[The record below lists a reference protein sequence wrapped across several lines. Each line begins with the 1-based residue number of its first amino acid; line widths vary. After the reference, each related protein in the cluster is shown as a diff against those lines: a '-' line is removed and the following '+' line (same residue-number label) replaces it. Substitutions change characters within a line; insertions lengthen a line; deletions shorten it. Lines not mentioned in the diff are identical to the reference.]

1 MVMEVLERAR
11 ELEALGRTV
20 IHMEVGEPDFPTPGF
35 IVEAMR
41 QALGTGASFGYA
53 HSLGDPE
60 LRGALARHYRR
71 RYGLEIGPER
81 FLVCPGTSVGMALL
95 FGALLEPGDK
105 VALTDPCYSCYP
117 NFVRFCGGEP
127 VFLKVREKDGFRV
140 DPDELKSLLA
150 RERGVKAVLVNS
162 PANPTG
168 AVLDPERLKAIAGL
182 GAFVVSDEIYHGLSY
197 QEERDH
203 SILEYTD
210 RCAVVGGLSKSWA
223 MTGWRVGHLAL
234 PPDLA
239 RPLQKLAQNFVISV
253 NSAVQKAAVA
263 ALDEGW
269 PEVERMRAVYDSR
282 RKLLLDG
289 LRRLGLGVMA
299 EPAGAFYILARA
311 DHVNPDSKELVFEIL
326 EEAGV
331 GCVPGREFG
340 AGAEG
345 FLRFSYAVSSEGIEE
360 ALRRLEGFLAR
371 RGKLPA

>member
-11 ELEALGRTV
+11 ELEAQGRTV
-20 IHMEVGEPDFPTPGF
+20 IHMEVGEPDFPTPDF
-35 IVEAMR
+35 VVEAMR
-41 QALGTGASFGYA
+41 QALGSGASFGYA
-53 HSLGDPE
+53 HSLGDPD
-60 LRGALARHYRR
+60 LREALSRHFLN
-71 RYGLEIGPER
+71 RYGMTVGPER
-81 FLVCPGTSVGMALL
+81 FLVTPGTSVGMALL
-95 FGALLEPGDK
+95 FGAILSPGDK
-105 VALTDPCYSCYP
+105 VVLSDPCYSCYP

-127 VFLKVREKDGFRV
+127 VFLRVLERDGFRF
-140 DPDELKSLLA
+140 DPDALRALLR
-150 RERGVKAVLVNS
+150 RERGVKAVMINS

-168 AVLDPERLKAIAGL
+168 SVLDPERLKAIAEL
-182 GAFVVSDEIYHGLSY
+182 GTFVVSDEIYHGLSY

-239 RPLQKLAQNFVISV
+239 RPLQTLAQNFVISV
-253 NSAVQKAAVA
+253 NSAVQKAAAV
-263 ALDEGW
+263 ALDRGW

-282 RKLLLDG
+282 RRQLLEG

-299 EPAGAFYILARA
+299 EPVGAFYILARA
-311 DHVNPDSKELVFEIL
+311 DHVNPDSRALVFEIL

-345 FLRFSYAVSSEGIEE
+345 FLRFSYAVSSEGIRE

>member
-11 ELEALGRTV
+11 ELEAQGRTV
-20 IHMEVGEPDFPTPGF
+20 VHMEVGEPDFPTPDF
-35 IVEAMR
+35 VVEAMR
-41 QALGTGASFGYA
+41 RALDTGESFGYA

-60 LRGALARHYRR
+60 LREALSRHYLR
-71 RYGLEIGPER
+71 RYGIAVGPER
-81 FLVCPGTSVGMALL
+81 FLVCPGTSAGMALL
-95 FGALLEPGDK
+95 FGAVLEPGDK
-105 VALTDPCYSCYP
+105 VVLSDPCYSCYP
-117 NFVRFCGGEP
+117 NFVRFCGGVP
-127 VFLKVREKDGFRV
+127 VFQKVHERDGFRF
-140 DPDELKSLLA
+140 DPDALKGLLK
-150 RERGVKAVLVNS
+150 RERGVKAVMVNS

-168 AVLDPERLKAIAGL
+168 AVLDPERMKAIAEL
-182 GAFVVSDEIYHGLSY
+182 GPFVISDEIYHGLNY
-197 QEERDH
+197 LEERDH
-203 SILEYTD
+203 SFLEYTD

-239 RPLQKLAQNFVISV
+239 RPLQTLAQNFVISV
-253 NSAVQKAAVA
+253 NSAVQKAAAV

-269 PEVERMRAVYDSR
+269 PEVERMRSVYDSR

-289 LRRLGLGVMA
+289 LRRLGLVVMA

-311 DHVNPDSKELVFEIL
+311 DHVNPDSRALVFEIL

-360 ALRRLEGFLAR
+360 ALRRLEGFLAA
-371 RGKLPA
+371 RGKLPS